1 MATHVEKAPQDMLRD
16 GRGRTSDK
24 EARTR
29 KNPGAKGGTVDKSKR
44 FLKHLFKDAFD
55 DNITDV
61 GAMMAYYAVLA
72 IFPMIVFIITI
83 AMLVLDH
90 ETVQQGVSMATTA
103 MPSATAA
110 LIAQKVTDLMNTA
123 DAGFAIGGAA
133 LALWGASRGAAA
145 LGTALNSMFSKK
157 ETRAW
162 WKRQLIAIAVTL
174 GVSVLVVL
182 ALGMLV
188 IGPIAGHWVADR
200 FGLGA
205 AFDVA
210 WGIGRWVGAGLLVMV
225 VWAVLYKFLP
235 NTKAPFRIFTPGAI
249 VGVILW
255 LGVSLL
261 FGVYLNYFNSYEAT
275 YGALGAGI
283 IFLTWLW
290 LSNIALL
297 FGAEI
302 NDVLAD
308 FRKHESEA
316 AAQLAAPTKEPD
328 KAPTSDD
335 DVEAAEKSAAKKPAT
350 E

>member
-1 MATHVEKAPQDMLRD
+1 MATHVEKSSLPDVMKD
-16 GRGRTSDK
+16 GRERTSAK
-24 EARTR
+24 TARSQG
-29 KNPGAKGGTVDKSKR
+29 NPGAHGSFFNKSKR
-44 FLKHLFKDAFD
+44 FLKHLFTDAVN

-90 ETVQQGVSMATTA
+90 DTVMQGVAMATSA
-103 MPSATAA
+103 MPSSTAD
-110 LIAQKVTDLMNTA
+110 LVAQKVTDLMNTA
-123 DAGFAIGGAA
+123 GAGFAIGGAT
-133 LALWGASRGAAA
+133 LALWGASRGTVA
-145 LGTALNSMFSKK
+145 LSTALNSVFGKK
-157 ETRAW
+157 ETRPW
-162 WKRQLIAIAVTL
+162 WKRQLIAIAVTI
-174 GVSVLVVL
+174 GVAFMVIAALFLLV
-182 ALGMLV
+182 A
-188 IGPIAGHWVADR
+188 GPIVGHYIADR
-200 FGLGA
+200 FGLGN

-210 WGIGRWVGAGLLVMV
+210 WGIGRWVGAGILVMV

-235 NTKAPFRIFTPGAI
+235 NTKAPFRVFTPGAI
-249 VGVILW
+249 VGVLLW

-290 LSNIALL
+290 LSNIAIL

-308 FRKHESEA
+308 FRKHESDA
-316 AAQLAAPTKEPD
+316 AAQLAAETKHAHE
-328 KAPTSDD
+328 
-335 DVEAAEKSAAKKPAT
+335 EGAAT
-350 E
+350 T

>member
-1 MATHVEKAPQDMLRD
+1 MATHVEKSGLPDVLKD
-16 GRGRTSDK
+16 GRERTSSK
-24 EARTR
+24 ETRAR
-29 KNPGAKGGTVDKSKR
+29 KNPGAHGSFPNKAKR
-44 FLKHLFKDAFD
+44 YLKKLFTDAMN

-90 ETVQQGVSMATTA
+90 DTVQQGVSMATSA
-103 MPSATAA
+103 MPSSTAQ

-123 DAGFAIGGAA
+123 SGGFAIGGAA
-133 LALWGASRGAAA
+133 LALWGASRGAVA
-145 LGTALNSMFSKK
+145 LSTALNSMFGKK
-157 ETRAW
+157 ETRPW
-162 WKRQLIAIAVTL
+162 WKRQLIAIGVTV
-174 GVSVLVVL
+174 GVALMVIIALFLLV
-182 ALGMLV
+182 A
-188 IGPIAGHWVADR
+188 GPIVGHYVADR

-205 AFDVA
+205 AFDVV
-210 WGIGRWVGAGLLVMV
+210 WGIGRWVGAGVLVMV

-235 NTKAPFRIFTPGAI
+235 NTKAPFRVFTPGAI
-249 VGVILW
+249 VGVLLW
-255 LGVSLL
+255 LGVSSL

-290 LSNIALL
+290 LSNIAIL

-316 AAQLAAPTKEPD
+316 AAQLAAET
-328 KAPTSDD
+328 
-335 DVEAAEKSAAKKPAT
+335 KPAEGDPAT
-350 E
+350 T

>member
-1 MATHVEKAPQDMLRD
+1 MATHVDKAPQDLLRE
-16 GRGRTSDK
+16 GRERTSSK
-24 EARTR
+24 GARTR
-29 KNPGAKGGTVDKSKR
+29 KNPGAHGGFLHKSKR
-44 FLKHLFKDAFD
+44 FLKTLFKDAVD
-55 DNITDV
+55 DSITDV

-72 IFPMIVFIITI
+72 VFPMIVFIITI

-90 ETVQQGVSMATTA
+90 ATVQQGVSMATAA
-103 MPSATAA
+103 MPSETAA

-145 LGTALNSMFSKK
+145 LGNALNAMYSKK
-157 ETRAW
+157 ETRPW
-162 WKRQLIAIAVTL
+162 WRRQLLAIAVTL
-174 GVSVLVVL
+174 GVSLMVVV
-182 ALGMLV
+182 ALGLLV
-188 IGPIAGHWVADR
+188 IGPVAGHWVADR
-200 FGLGA
+200 FGLGG

-210 WGIGRWVGAGLLVMV
+210 WGIGRWIGAGLLVMV

-235 NTKAPFRIFTPGAI
+235 NTSAPFRIFTPGAI
-249 VGVILW
+249 VGVVLW

-290 LSNIALL
+290 LSNIAIL

-316 AAQLAAPTKEPD
+316 AAQLAAPTAEP
-328 KAPTSDD
+328 
-335 DVEAAEKSAAKKPAT
+335 EQPAT
-350 E
+350 D